1 MSAASFDRAALDAG
15 FEGDG
20 VADPAGSGVAAAA
33 TAVGVAFAGELDVPT
48 RADVGGACGL
58 AMYPA
63 SATPTASAETSA
75 KGTSVINLPRG
86 IGRIF
91 IEGDG
96 RSASNNVQRHSQSR
110 TRV

>member
-1 MSAASFDRAALDAG
+1 
-15 FEGDG
+15 
-20 VADPAGSGVAAAA
+20 
-33 TAVGVAFAGELDVPT
+33 
-48 RADVGGACGL
+48 
-58 AMYPA
+58 MYPA